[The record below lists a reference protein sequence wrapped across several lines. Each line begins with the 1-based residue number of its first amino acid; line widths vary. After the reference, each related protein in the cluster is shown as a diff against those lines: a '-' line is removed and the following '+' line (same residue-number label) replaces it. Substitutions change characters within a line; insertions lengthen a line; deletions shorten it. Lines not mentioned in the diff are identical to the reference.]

1 MSTCMEAIR
10 LVSSSITSL
19 LFKIGSLT
27 EFVAYQLSWLAN
39 QRHPFISA
47 SLTMRLQLQNF
58 IWMLDIL
65 TQVFINLHLEVFK

>member
-27 EFVAYQLSWLAN
+27 ELVAYQLSWLAN
-39 QRHPFISA
+39 QRHLFISA
-47 SLTMRLQLQNF
+47 SLNYETAVANF
-58 IWMLDIL
+58 YLDARHPNSGL
-65 TQVFINLHLEVFK
+65 HKLVFGSI